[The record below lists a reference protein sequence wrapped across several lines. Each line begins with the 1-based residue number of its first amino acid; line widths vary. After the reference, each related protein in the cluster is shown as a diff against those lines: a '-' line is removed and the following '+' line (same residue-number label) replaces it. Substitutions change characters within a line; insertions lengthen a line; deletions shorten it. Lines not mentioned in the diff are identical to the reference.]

1 MKATNYSTR
10 IDQSINSIHL
20 AGIATKILQ
29 HMDRVRNV
37 SDLSQA
43 RRWGMELLQNAR
55 DVSYDD
61 QPVKICIRLEEDK
74 LKFSHNGK
82 PFRIKDILSIINQV
96 SSKSGDSGTVGKFGT
111 GFVTIFQLSEEV
123 EIKSVIQDGELPHK
137 PFHIV

>member
-1 MKATNYSTR
+1 MNDTTYSKK
-10 IDQSINSIHL
+10 IDQLISSIHM

-61 QPVKICIRLEEDK
+61 QPVKIRIRLEEAK
-74 LKFSHNGK
+74 LSFSHNGR
-82 PFRIKDILSIINQV
+82 PFRVKDILSIINQV
-96 SSKSGDSGTVGKFGT
+96 SSKSDDVEKVGKFGT
-111 GFVTIFQLSEEV
+111 GFVTTFQLSEKV
-123 EIKSVIQDGELPHK
+123 EISSILQDVSRRSFCLHL
-137 PFHIV
+137 